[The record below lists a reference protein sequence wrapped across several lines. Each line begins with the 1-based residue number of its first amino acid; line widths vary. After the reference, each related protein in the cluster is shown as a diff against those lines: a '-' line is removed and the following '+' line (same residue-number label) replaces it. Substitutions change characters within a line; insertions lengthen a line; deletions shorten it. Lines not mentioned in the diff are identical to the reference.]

1 MSAPTPL
8 PVQPV
13 KQAQPVQAAPITY
26 APPRYVP
33 PAPEAIT
40 PLPVTAQPVV
50 VLPAPRPQSTGSA
63 VAVTVLTPAPSETAT
78 APVAPVTPTP
88 APVTYLGS
96 VQSEGG
102 QPIALL
108 TVNGR
113 DETVAA
119 GQVIPGT
126 SVKVVT
132 VTPTQLTLRD
142 AGGTRTVLL
151 QEAE

>member
-1 MSAPTPL
+1 MSTPTPL

-13 KQAQPVQAAPITY
+13 KQVKPVQVAPITY

-33 PAPEAIT
+33 PAPEPVT
-40 PLPVTAQPVV
+40 PLPVTAQPVT

-63 VAVTVLTPAPSETAT
+63 VAVTVLTPAPSETAA
-78 APVAPVTPTP
+78 APVAPVTPTS
-88 APVTYLGS
+88 ASVTYLGS

-102 QPIALL
+102 QTIALL
-108 TVNGR
+108 TVSGR
-113 DETVAA
+113 DETVTA

-142 AGGTRTVLL
+142 ASGTRTVLL

>member
-1 MSAPTPL
+1 M
-8 PVQPV
+8 
-13 KQAQPVQAAPITY
+13 QAAPITY

-33 PAPEAIT
+33 PAPEAVP

-63 VAVTVLTPAPSETAT
+63 VAVTVLTPAPTETAA
-78 APVAPVTPTP
+78 APVAPVTPTT
-88 APVTYLGS
+88 APVTYLGT
-96 VQSEGG
+96 VEADG
-102 QPIALL
+102 QTIALL
-108 TVNGR
+108 TVGGR

-126 SVKVVT
+126 SVKVVS

-142 AGGTRTVLL
+142 AGGTRTVPL